1 MENQR
6 GLLHKPLGE
15 QRPRVAVS
23 PQNHNAL
30 GINREDL
37 DLLSRTV
44 LRLGGYAEGLFDF
57 HDFGFDKAF
66 LRDHITSVHATL
78 KELKEA
84 APNGGVPLRPP
95 NIPPGAFW
103 EDQGEVWNYLQ
114 TLRFAAGA
122 TMMTEQYRPHM
133 TPENLQRGMTAKIF
147 RECVIG
153 ILDDLIDKGNYSY
166 LEAKDLHHMVLSS
179 MLDPDFDSTSFM
191 KRLVTMLRQE
201 QIPLFDLI
209 NNITRGFNTLW
220 NNSPHGHDYFYQMEI
235 MDERVALGQA
245 LTMFQKE
252 PNLSISRMEKISEG
266 FYAPDDSMSWWEK
279 LGGHVS
285 AASRHN
291 LIDMAFSDR
300 VYDLRK
306 MGSFLA
312 GWYYYD
318 AAVILMDHV
327 VSIHQDLR
335 NGIANLS
342 LIAMREPEVRNLTSL
357 RSYNPHLTIEDYES
371 HLRRIADLTS
381 KAIRLAT
388 TDVDDE
394 TLVYPFMTIMMPV
407 VMMADWIGNR
417 DDMIHT
423 FLEAIAPTIK
433 RVAGNGHAPAQAIV
447 EVASHA
453 VRDP

>member
-1 MENQR
+1 VN
-6 GLLHKPLGE
+6 P
-15 QRPRVAVS
+15 
-23 PQNHNAL
+23 L

-57 HDFGFDKAF
+57 HDFGFDKAA
-66 LRDHITSVHATL
+66 LRDHITNVHMSLKQLRDLAT
-78 KELKEA
+78 
-84 APNGGVPLRPP
+84 PDGVPLRPP
-95 NIPPGAFW
+95 NIPAGAFW

-122 TMMTEQYRPHM
+122 TMMSEQYSPHM
-133 TPENLQRGMTAKIF
+133 TTENLHRSMTAKIF

-179 MLDPDFDSTSFM
+179 MLDPDLDSTAFM

-209 NNITRGFNTLW
+209 NNIVRGFNILW
-220 NNSPHGHDYFYQMEI
+220 NGSPHGHDYFYQMEV

-245 LTMFQKE
+245 LSMFQKE
-252 PNLSISRMEKISEG
+252 PNFSIPKMEKIMEN
-266 FYAPDDSMSWWEK
+266 FYAPDDTMYWWEK

-291 LIDMAFSDR
+291 LIDMAFTNQP
-300 VYDLRK
+300 YDIK
-306 MGSFLA
+306 HMKSFLA

-342 LIAMREPEVRNLTSL
+342 LIAMREKELRDLTSL
-357 RSYNPHLTIEDYES
+357 KNYNPHLTIDDYDG

-388 TDVDDE
+388 TDVHDD

-423 FLEAIAPTIK
+423 FLEAIAPTIR
-433 RVAGNGHAPAQAIV
+433 RVAGNGAVPAKGIV
-447 EVASHA
+447 EAIDEVARST
-453 VRDP
+453 

>member
-1 MENQR
+1 MT
-6 GLLHKPLGE
+6 LLP
-15 QRPRVAVS
+15 VA
-23 PQNHNAL
+23 PL

-44 LRLGGYAEGLFDF
+44 LRLGGYAEGLFEF
-57 HDFGFDKAF
+57 HDFGFDKSY
-66 LRDHITSVHATL
+66 LRDHITHVHTIL
-78 KELKEA
+78 KELRE
-84 APNGGVPLRPP
+84 NTTGGVPLRPP

-122 TMMTEQYRPHM
+122 TMMTEQYSPYMPH
-133 TPENLQRGMTAKIF
+133 ENLAKTMTAKVY

-153 ILDDLIDKGNYSY
+153 ILDDLIDKGAYSY

-179 MLDPDFDSTSFM
+179 MFDPDFDSTSFM
-191 KRLVTMLRQE
+191 KRLVTMLRQD

-209 NNITRGFNTLW
+209 NNITRGFNVLW
-220 NNSPHGHDYFYQMEI
+220 NHSPHGAEYFYQMEV
-235 MDERVALGQA
+235 MNERVALSQA

-252 PNLSISRMEKISEG
+252 PTFSVTRMEKISES
-266 FYAPDDSMSWWEK
+266 FYAPDDAMHWWEK

-285 AASRHN
+285 VASGHN
-291 LIDMAFSDR
+291 LIDMAFTDQ
-300 VYDLRK
+300 VYDLRRMK
-306 MGSFLA
+306 NFLA

-327 VSIHQDLR
+327 SSIHQDLR

-342 LIAMREPEVRNLTSL
+342 LIAMREKELRDLTSL
-357 RSYNPHLTIEDYES
+357 KNYNPHLTIEDYDA

-381 KAIRLAT
+381 KGIKLAT
-388 TDVDDE
+388 MDVHDE
-394 TLVYPFMTIMMPV
+394 NLVYPFMTIMMPV

-423 FLEAIAPTIK
+423 FLEAIAPTVK
-433 RVAGNGHAPAQAIV
+433 RVANSGNVPVRALMT
-447 EVASHA
+447 VA
-453 VRDP
+453 DEGIGGQ

>member
-1 MENQR
+1 MN
-6 GLLHKPLGE
+6 P
-15 QRPRVAVS
+15 
-23 PQNHNAL
+23 L

-57 HDFGFDKAF
+57 HDFGFDKAS
-66 LRDHITSVHATL
+66 LKDHITNVHASL
-78 KELKEA
+78 KHLRDLA
-84 APNGGVPLRPP
+84 TTDGVPLRPP
-95 NIPPGAFW
+95 NIPAGAFW

-122 TMMTEQYRPHM
+122 TMMSEQYSLHM
-133 TPENLQRGMTAKIF
+133 TTENLHRSMTAKIF

-179 MLDPDFDSTSFM
+179 MLDPDLDSTAFM

-209 NNITRGFNTLW
+209 NNIVRGFNVLW
-220 NNSPHGHDYFYQMEI
+220 NNSPHGQNYFYQMEV

-245 LTMFQKE
+245 LSMFQKE
-252 PNLSISRMEKISEG
+252 PNFSISRMEKITEN
-266 FYAPDDSMSWWEK
+266 FYAPDETMSWWEK

-291 LIDMAFSDR
+291 LIDMAFTDHP
-300 VYDLRK
+300 YDIK
-306 MGSFLA
+306 HMKNFLA

-342 LIAMREPEVRNLTSL
+342 LIAMREKELRDLTSL
-357 RSYNPHLTIEDYES
+357 KNYNPHLTIEDYDG

-388 TDVDDE
+388 TDVHDE

-417 DDMIHT
+417 DDMIHM
-423 FLEAIAPTIK
+423 FLEAIAPTIR
-433 RVAGNGHAPAQAIV
+433 RVAENGTVPAKAMVEAID
-447 EVASHA
+447 EVARSS
-453 VRDP
+453 

>member
-1 MENQR
+1 
-6 GLLHKPLGE
+6 
-15 QRPRVAVS
+15 VTS
-23 PQNHNAL
+23 PPPEGL

-57 HDFGFDKAF
+57 HDFGFDKES
-66 LRDHITSVHATL
+66 LRDHISSVHLSLKRL
-78 KELKEA
+78 KESSSA
-84 APNGGVPLRPP
+84 GGIPLRPP
-95 NIPPGAFW
+95 NTPSGAFW

-122 TMMTEQYRPHM
+122 TMMTEQYAPYM
-133 TPENLQRGMTAKIF
+133 TTENLHRAMTAKIF

-153 ILDDLIDKGNYSY
+153 ILDDLIDRGHYSY
-166 LEAKDLHHMVLSS
+166 LEAKDLHHMVLGS
-179 MLDPDFDSTSFM
+179 MLDPEFDSTSFM

-201 QIPLFDLI
+201 QVPLFDLI
-209 NNITRGFNTLW
+209 HNLVRGFNLLW
-220 NNSPHGHDYFYQMEI
+220 NGSPHGHDYFYQMEV

-245 LTMFQKE
+245 LSMFQKE
-252 PNLSISRMEKISEG
+252 PNFSIARMERITEN
-266 FYAPDDSMSWWEK
+266 FYAPDDTMSWWEK

-291 LIDMAFSDR
+291 LIDMAFTDR
-300 VYDLRK
+300 AYDLRTMK
-306 MGSFLA
+306 NFLA

-318 AAVILMDHV
+318 AAMILMDHV
-327 VSIHQDLR
+327 VSVHQDLR

-342 LIAMREPEVRNLTSL
+342 LIAMREKELRELPSL
-357 RSYNPHLTIEDYES
+357 KGYNPHLTIDDYDV
-371 HLRRIADLTS
+371 HLHRIAELS
-381 KAIRLAT
+381 SQAIRLAT
-388 TDVDDE
+388 TDVTDE

-423 FLEAIAPTIK
+423 FLDAVAPSIR
-433 RVAGNGHAPAQAIV
+433 RVASHGHAPVGAVAQVVDA
-447 EVASHA
+447 AA
-453 VRDP
+453 RGT

>member
-1 MENQR
+1 MN
-6 GLLHKPLGE
+6 P
-15 QRPRVAVS
+15 
-23 PQNHNAL
+23 L

-57 HDFGFDKAF
+57 HDFGFDKNS
-66 LRDHITSVHATL
+66 LKDHITSVHTSLKRLRDSAT
-78 KELKEA
+78 
-84 APNGGVPLRPP
+84 PDGIPLRPP
-95 NIPPGAFW
+95 NIPAGAFW

-114 TLRFAAGA
+114 TLRFAAGP
-122 TMMTEQYRPHM
+122 TMMSEQYSSHM
-133 TPENLQRGMTAKIF
+133 TTENLHRSMTAKIF

-179 MLDPDFDSTSFM
+179 MLDPDLDSTAFM
-191 KRLVTMLRQE
+191 KRLVTMLRRE

-209 NNITRGFNTLW
+209 NNIVRGFNVLW
-220 NNSPHGHDYFYQMEI
+220 NNSPHGNDYFYQMEV

-245 LTMFQKE
+245 LSMFQKE
-252 PNLSISRMEKISEG
+252 PNFSIPKMEKIMEN
-266 FYAPDDSMSWWEK
+266 FYAPDDSMYWWEK

-291 LIDMAFSDR
+291 LIDMAFTDR
-300 VYDLRK
+300 SYDIK
-306 MGSFLA
+306 HMKNFLA

-342 LIAMREPEVRNLTSL
+342 LIAMREKELRELPSL
-357 RSYNPHLTIEDYES
+357 KNYNPHLTIDDYDV

-388 TDVDDE
+388 TDVHDE
-394 TLVYPFMTIMMPV
+394 TFVYPFMTIMMPV

-417 DDMIHT
+417 DDMIHM
-423 FLEAIAPTIK
+423 FLEAIAPTIR
-433 RVAGNGHAPAQAIV
+433 RVAGNGAVPSKAIV
-447 EVASHA
+447 EAIDEVARGS
-453 VRDP
+453 

>member
-1 MENQR
+1 MPVQSYN
-6 GLLHKPLGE
+6 PI
-15 QRPRVAVS
+15 
-23 PQNHNAL
+23 
-30 GINREDL
+30 GINPEDL

-44 LRLGGYAEGLFDF
+44 LRLGGYAEGLFDY
-57 HDFGFDKAF
+57 HDFGFDKNY
-66 LRDHITSVHATL
+66 LKDHISSVHSTL
-78 KELKEA
+78 KRLKES
-84 APNGGVPLRPP
+84 APPDGLPLRPP

-122 TMMTEQYRPHM
+122 TMMTEQYLPHM
-133 TPENLQRGMTAKIF
+133 TPDNLQRAMTAKIF

-179 MLDPDFDSTSFM
+179 MLDPDFDSTSFT

-209 NNITRGFNTLW
+209 NNIVRGFNVLW

-245 LTMFQKE
+245 LSMFEKE
-252 PNLSISRMEKISEG
+252 PNFSIARMEKITEA
-266 FYAPDDSMSWWEK
+266 FYAPDDTMHWWEK

-291 LIDMAFSDR
+291 LIDMAFTDQSYEIR
-300 VYDLRK
+300 RMK
-306 MGSFLA
+306 NFMA

-327 VSIHQDLR
+327 VSIHHDLR

-342 LIAMREPEVRNLTSL
+342 LIAMREKELRDLTSL
-357 RSYNPHLTIEDYES
+357 RNYNPHLTIEDYDG

-381 KAIRLAT
+381 KGIRLAT
-388 TDVDDE
+388 TDIHDE

-433 RVAGNGHAPAQAIV
+433 AVASNGTVPTRAII
-447 EVASHA
+447 EVASEA
-453 VRDP
+453 ARGQ

>member
-1 MENQR
+1 
-6 GLLHKPLGE
+6 L
-15 QRPRVAVS
+15 VS
-23 PQNHNAL
+23 VTFQPTNPL

-57 HDFGFDKAF
+57 HDFGFDKSS
-66 LRDHITSVHATL
+66 LKDHITNVHMSL
-78 KELKEA
+78 KALREA
-84 APNGGVPLRPP
+84 APSGGVPLRPP

-122 TMMTEQYRPHM
+122 TMMSEQYSPYM
-133 TPENLQRGMTAKIF
+133 KPENLHRAMTAKIF

-179 MLDPDFDSTSFM
+179 MLDPDLDSTSFM

-209 NNITRGFNTLW
+209 NNIVRGFNLLW

-235 MDERVALGQA
+235 MDERMALGQA
-245 LTMFQKE
+245 LSMFEKE
-252 PNLSISRMEKISEG
+252 SNFSIARMKKITEN
-266 FYAPDDSMSWWEK
+266 FYAPDDTMPWWEK

-291 LIDMAFSDR
+291 LIDMAFTDR
-300 VYDLRK
+300 AYDIRRMK
-306 MGSFLA
+306 NFLA

-342 LIAMREPEVRNLTSL
+342 LIAMREKEL
-357 RSYNPHLTIEDYES
+357 RDLSTLKNYNPHLTIEDYET
-371 HLRRIADLTS
+371 HLHRIADLSS

-388 TDVDDE
+388 SDVQDE

-423 FLEAIAPTIK
+423 FLEAVAPTIR
-433 RVAGNGHAPAQAIV
+433 RVAGNGHVPLAA
-447 EVASHA
+447 VAEA
-453 VRDP
+453 VDEAARGS